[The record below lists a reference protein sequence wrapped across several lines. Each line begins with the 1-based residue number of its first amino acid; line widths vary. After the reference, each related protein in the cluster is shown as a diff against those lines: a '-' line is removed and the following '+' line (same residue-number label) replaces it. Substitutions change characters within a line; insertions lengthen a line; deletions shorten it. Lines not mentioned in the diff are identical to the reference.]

1 MAAGSIGG
9 AVLGASSQKK
19 AATQA
24 SNAELQMSRENNALA
39 QQFRAENTANFQP
52 WMQSGTRANSLIDSF
67 LYGPAPADYYSGQ
80 PAPQSGTQTAPV
92 YSQTPLNTNTLTPA
106 SFGAASPAERAA
118 RMGGEPMGLPTAGPQ
133 ANGDHIATG
142 GLGALNV
149 FADQPTMAG
158 VPSTVAAQPQ
168 QQPQQNPQQN
178 PLSPTSG
185 FSAFVNSPYY
195 QFGQNEGM
203 RALNTGLA
211 SRGMIES
218 GDAIK
223 SAIRYGQDYGY
234 SQGLMPFLGLAG
246 QQSDRG
252 VQSASAIAGVGQNAL
267 ASMTANNNNA
277 GNAMANAALAKGAA
291 NANMFSGI
299 GSALGTFAGG
309 LGGSSYGG
317 GAGGITFT
325 GGNYGRGAFG

>member
-1 MAAGSIGG
+1 
-9 AVLGASSQKK
+9 
-19 AATQA
+19 
-24 SNAELQMSRENNALA
+24 
-39 QQFRAENTANFQP
+39 
-52 WMQSGTRANSLIDSF
+52 MQSGTRANSLIDSF

-80 PAPQSGTQTAPV
+80 PAPQTGVQTAPV
-92 YSQTPLNTNTLTPA
+92 YSQTPLGTNALAPA
-106 SFGAASPAERAA
+106 SSIGLSPGERAA
-118 RMGGEPMGLPTAGPQ
+118 RMGGEQMGLPTAGPQ

-149 FADQPTMAG
+149 FADQPMAG
-158 VPSTVAAQPQ
+158 AQNMGTVAAQPQ
-168 QQPQQNPQQN
+168 QQPQQN

-317 GAGGITFT
+317 GTGGITFT

>member
-1 MAAGSIGG
+1 MG
-9 AVLGASSQKK
+9 ALNVFADSAPVSGAS
-19 AATQA
+19 
-24 SNAELQMSRENNALA
+24 AL
-39 QQFRAENTANFQP
+39 
-52 WMQSGTRANSLIDSF
+52 
-67 LYGPAPADYYSGQ
+67 
-80 PAPQSGTQTAPV
+80 
-92 YSQTPLNTNTLTPA
+92 
-106 SFGAASPAERAA
+106 SPAERAA

-158 VPSTVAAQPQ
+158 AQNMGTVAAQPQ

-185 FSAFVNSPYY
+185 FSAFVNSPFFQFPY
-195 QFGQNEGM
+195 QQGM

-211 SRGMIES
+211 SGGMIES

-223 SAIRYGQDYGY
+223 EAERFGQNLAFTN
-234 SQGLMPFLGLAG
+234 GLQPYLGLAG

-317 GAGGITFT
+317 GTGGITFT